1 MVCQRGTVQRRPIGW
16 MLLVFF
22 VLTLAHVPQALSAPP
37 KSIATAHSYFVYV
50 GTYTGPTSKGIYA
63 FRFDPSNAQMTPI
76 GVAAEVQN
84 PSFVVTDPS
93 HRYLYA
99 VLLAVIP

>member
-22 VLTLAHVPQALSAPP
+22 VFTLAHVPQALSAPP
-37 KSIATAHSYFVYV
+37 KSISAAHSYFVYV

-76 GVAAEVQN
+76 GVAAGGQN
-84 PSFVVTDPS
+84 PPFLVTHTNHLSLSP
-93 HRYLYA
+93 
-99 VLLAVIP
+99 LARR